1 MKTIAFHNLGCKVN
15 SYELDCMIQSA
26 QSRGY
31 NIVDFTQIAD
41 IYVIN
46 TCTVTNIADR
56 KSRQMLHR
64 AKQRNPEAL
73 VVAVGCYVQTDPA
86 GVQADPSVDLAI
98 GNNHKGEYLD
108 LIEEVLRDQ
117 EQLPED
123 VSSRENGAGRGAANL
138 AQPAGANAAAGASTR
153 MVRQDG
159 KELCSYE
166 EMHLQRPSEHTRA
179 YIKIQ
184 DGCNQFCTYCA
195 IPYAR
200 GRVRS
205 RGRDDILA
213 EIRDVVA
220 HGCKEIVL
228 TGIHISSYGIDFDRD
243 AWLAGEAV
251 PTRKGPSGAA
261 DYGGSSLL
269 TDLLEYI
276 CDVEGLER
284 VRISSLE
291 PRLITGETA
300 RRMAALPKLCP
311 HFHLSLQ
318 SGCDATLYRMNR
330 KYNTADFARSVE
342 ILRSVFDR
350 PAITTDVIVGFP
362 GETEEEFAQTLEF
375 LRQICF
381 YEMHVFKYSRRKG
394 TVADRLPNQCTAE
407 VKNERSDIL
416 LQLTEEQSETFREKY
431 LGQSA
436 QVLWE
441 EDVTIGG
448 KAMTVGHT
456 PDYVRIAVPAAEGLV
471 GTLSRVTVTGFLE
484 SDLMVG
490 TLE

>member
-1 MKTIAFHNLGCKVN
+1 M
-15 SYELDCMIQSA
+15 
-26 QSRGY
+26 
-31 NIVDFTQIAD
+31 DFTQIAD

-64 AKQRNPEAL
+64 AKQKNPEAL

-108 LIEEVLRDQ
+108 LIEEMLRDKRDLTAGDAACAATAQ
-117 EQLPED
+117 E
-123 VSSRENGAGRGAANL
+123 GAQAEGAAPGLN
-138 AQPAGANAAAGASTR
+138 APAR

-159 KELCSYE
+159 GELCSYE

-205 RGRDDILA
+205 RGRDDILS
-213 EIRDVVA
+213 EIRDVVKS
-220 HGCKEIVL
+220 GCREIVL

-243 AWLAGEAV
+243 AWLSGEPV
-251 PTRKGPSGAA
+251 PTRKGPSGAG

-269 TDLLEYI
+269 TDLLECI
-276 CDVEGLER
+276 SEVEGLER
-284 VRISSLE
+284 IRISSLE
-291 PRLITGETA
+291 PRLITEETA

-318 SGCDATLYRMNR
+318 SGCDDTLYRMNR
-330 KYNTADFARSVE
+330 KYTTADFARSVE
-342 ILRSVFDR
+342 ILRAAFDR

-362 GETEEEFAQTLEF
+362 GETPEEFARTLDF
-375 LRQICF
+375 LRQIAF
-381 YEMHVFKYSRRKG
+381 YEIHVFKYSRRKG
-394 TVADRLPNQCTAE
+394 TVADRLPNQCTSE
-407 VKNERSDIL
+407 VKNQRSDIL
-416 LQLTEEQSETFREKY
+416 LQLTEDQSKAFREKY
-431 LGQSA
+431 VGQVA
-436 QVLWE
+436 DVLWE
-441 EDVTIGG
+441 EEVNIGG
-448 KAMTVGHT
+448 KPMTVGHT
-456 PDYVRIAVPAAEGLV
+456 PDYVRIAVPAEEGLA
-471 GTLSRVTVTGFLE
+471 GTVSRVAVTGFLE
-484 SDLMVG
+484 SDLMAG